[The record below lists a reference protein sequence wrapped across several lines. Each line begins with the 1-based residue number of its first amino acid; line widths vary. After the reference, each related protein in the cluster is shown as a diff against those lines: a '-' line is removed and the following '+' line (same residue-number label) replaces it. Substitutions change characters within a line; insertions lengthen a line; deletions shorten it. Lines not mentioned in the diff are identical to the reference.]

1 MTNYLLA
8 NWLEISVIF
17 GAIIF
22 SRHRAIPLF
31 LFFYCLVMTAT
42 FKTNQDQ
49 YDYLDRN
56 FDLLF
61 YHIQDFNDKVE
72 AFNIELIDLYMF
84 EGVTMLMCAVI
95 VGFAGVKLALLAA
108 VVVSLQA
115 AISFLYAASIAIGTE
130 FSLSIDFVEMLH
142 NSTQSIFVI
151 LYCVIAWMCVYYSRK
166 MQ

>member
-1 MTNYLLA
+1 MTSYLLT

-17 GAIIF
+17 GAILF

-31 LFFYCLVMTAT
+31 LFFYCLIMTVT

-49 YDYLDRN
+49 YEYLNRN
-56 FDLLF
+56 FDFLF

-84 EGVTMLMCAVI
+84 EGVTMLMCAAI

-115 AISFLYAASIAIGTE
+115 AISFLYAASIAIATE
-130 FSLSIDFVEMLH
+130 FSISLNFIEMVH

-151 LYCVIAWMCVYYSRK
+151 LYCVIAWMCAYYSRK
-166 MQ
+166 E